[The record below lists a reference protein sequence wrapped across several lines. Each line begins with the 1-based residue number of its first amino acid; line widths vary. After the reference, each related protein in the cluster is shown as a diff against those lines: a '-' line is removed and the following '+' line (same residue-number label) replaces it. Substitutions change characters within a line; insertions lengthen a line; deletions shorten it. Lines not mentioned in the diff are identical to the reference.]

1 MVKQDKYMLLAIGEF
16 ATSLA
21 NKISKSDRL
30 VKDIGFTYD
39 FALSS
44 FDEFVDHDQDL
55 DELKASTTG
64 WYGIKTC
71 DCGFDSSDMVVVS
84 DYYGGG
90 VAILRSIYEGEPEE
104 DIRDEMA
111 KEIIAVLDNGEGTTL
126 SEDDII
132 FVEIQKEYY

>member
-30 VKDIGFTYD
+30 VKDIRFTYD

-55 DELKASTTG
+55 DELKASTSG

-71 DCGFDSSDMVVVS
+71 DCGFDSSDMVVVV

-104 DIRDEMA
+104 DIKDEITE
-111 KEIIAVLDNGEGTTL
+111 EIIWCLENGEGTTL